1 MASRRSAASPRAS
14 SPTPA
19 RRRGPWRAVRA
30 IGRGLARLFGPVLR
44 PVSGLGWAV
53 LATVVVLVLA
63 GRHLGWI
70 EVVTVGTALGGA
82 VVAAALLAIG
92 RSTYAVELDMSDHRV
107 VVGDR
112 AVGRIV
118 VRNTSRRRLL
128 PAHVELPVGRGSAD
142 FPLPGLGPHAEHDEI
157 FAIPTTRRAVVVVG
171 PVRSVRGDP
180 MGLVRRRLQWTDPV
194 ELYVHPRLVSLTGAA
209 SGVLRDLEGQATR
222 VVSDSD
228 LSFHALRDYVA
239 GDDRRH
245 IHWRSS
251 ARVGKLMVRQFE
263 DTRRTHT
270 AVALSLDPGDYSGAD
285 ELEIAIAAA
294 ASIVAQAIRD
304 EREVTFLAG
313 DRVLRTDT
321 PARMLDDVSAL
332 EPSTSAKSGLDLG
345 AWVAREVQDVTV
357 AILVTGAV
365 CEPADLRASAV
376 HVPAGVRTLIMS
388 VDEGAEAEVATHER
402 LSLARIGALGDLPRI
417 VRRAAVG

>member
-1 MASRRSAASPRAS
+1 M
-14 SPTPA
+14 
-19 RRRGPWRAVRA
+19 
-30 IGRGLARLFGPVLR
+30 
-44 PVSGLGWAV
+44 
-53 LATVVVLVLA
+53 
-63 GRHLGWI
+63 
-70 EVVTVGTALGGA
+70 
-82 VVAAALLAIG
+82 VAAALLAVG
-92 RSTYAVELDMSDHRV
+92 RSTYAVDLEMSDHRV

-142 FPLPGLGPHAEHDEI
+142 FPLPSLGPHGEHDEV

-180 MGLVRRRLQWTDPV
+180 LGLVRRRVRWTEPV

-222 VVSDSD
+222 TVSDSD

-245 IHWRSS
+245 IHWRST

-270 AVALSLDPGDYSGAD
+270 AVALSLDPADYADAD
-285 ELEIAIAAA
+285 ELEVAVATA
-294 ASIVAQAIRD
+294 ASITAQAIRD

-313 DRVLRTDT
+313 DGALRTDT

-332 EPSTSAKSGLDLG
+332 EPSASARSGVGLG
-345 AWVAREVQDVTV
+345 SWVARAVPDVTV
-357 AILVTGAV
+357 AILVTGSQV
-365 CEPADLRASAV
+365 DPGTLRASAV
-376 HVPAGVRTLIMS
+376 HVPVGVRTLLLS
-388 VDEGAEAEVATHER
+388 VELGGEAEVASHER
-402 LSLARIGALGDLPRI
+402 LSLARIGALADLPRI
-417 VRRAAVG
+417 LRRAAVG